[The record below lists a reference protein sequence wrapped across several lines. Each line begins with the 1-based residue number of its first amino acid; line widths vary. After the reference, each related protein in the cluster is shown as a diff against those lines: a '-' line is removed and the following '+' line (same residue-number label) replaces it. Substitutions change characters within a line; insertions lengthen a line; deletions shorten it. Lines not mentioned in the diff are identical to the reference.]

1 MKCLMLSWLKFYQ
14 VLKTEGAHKVNL
26 KPFLSKG
33 QMLSLRTLEMITNRD
48 GLANLLRFVF
58 ITTVQMLGFPK
69 H

>member
-1 MKCLMLSWLKFYQ
+1 M
-14 VLKTEGAHKVNL
+14 NL